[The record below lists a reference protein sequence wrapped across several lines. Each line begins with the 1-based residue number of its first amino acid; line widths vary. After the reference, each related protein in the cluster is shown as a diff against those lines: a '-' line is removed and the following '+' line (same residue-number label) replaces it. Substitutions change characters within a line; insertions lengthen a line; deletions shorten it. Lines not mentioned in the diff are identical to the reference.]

1 MLFIYFHFST
11 FSQMKLKNSFLPAMF
26 VFGAVAL
33 SSCEKNDH
41 ESAKP
46 TFDQGTLSHL
56 MLDSAEVTSFKVEG
70 KQLNQVNHYNP
81 ETGEVESFDK
91 FERDNKGRM
100 IKSTTYAGKGQTV
113 LTEQHYT
120 YGDKGE
126 LSKSVATY
134 FTGGKPEYQTYTTYS
149 YDAANKLSKK
159 SVYEGTEDKGRLK
172 SFVTY
177 EVMQNGNYAQEKQFV
192 IDGTG
197 TAKLYSTT
205 TNSYDANPN
214 PLHAFAEPGAAS
226 SPNNL
231 VRSSMEVHNSKKT
244 FARTYSYKYDDSGM
258 PISQTVT
265 LPNGKAQT
273 FNYVYSN

>member
-1 MLFIYFHFST
+1 FIYFHFST
-11 FSQMKLKNSFLPAMF
+11 FSQMKLKNSFLPAML
-26 VFGAVAL
+26 VFGVVAL

-41 ESAKP
+41 EESAQP
-46 TFDQGTLSHL
+46 TFDQGALSHV
-56 MLDSAEVTSFKVEG
+56 MLDSAEVTSFKVAG
-70 KQLNQVNHYNP
+70 KQLSQVNHYNQ

-91 FERDNKGRM
+91 YERDNKGRL
-100 IKSTTYAGKGQTV
+100 IKSTTYGGKSQTV
-113 LTEQHYT
+113 LTEQHFT
-120 YGDKGE
+120 YSDKGE

-134 FTGGKPEYQTYTTYS
+134 FVGGKPEYQNYTTYS

-159 SVYEGTEDKGRLK
+159 SIYEGTEEKGKLK
-172 SFVTY
+172 SFTTY
-177 EVMQNGNYAQEKQFV
+177 QAMPNGNYAQEKQFV

-197 TAKLYSTT
+197 EAKLYATT
-205 TNSYDANPN
+205 TNSYDSNPN

-231 VRSSMEVHNSKKT
+231 VRSSMEVHNSKKAFT
-244 FARTYSYKYDDSGM
+244 RSYSYKYDDSGM

-265 LPNGKAQT
+265 LPNGKSQT